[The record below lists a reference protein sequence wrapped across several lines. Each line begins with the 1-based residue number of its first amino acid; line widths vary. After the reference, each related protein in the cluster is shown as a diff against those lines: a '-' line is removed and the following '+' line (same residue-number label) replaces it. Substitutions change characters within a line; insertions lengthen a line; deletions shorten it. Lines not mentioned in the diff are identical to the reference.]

1 MDTKLILKYAKAV
14 CDGIC
19 TTQTVARQFEEVT
32 PFVNSLSS
40 DQIHDLELACLM
52 INEYIKKNRGAFNL
66 QNAVAKLVNALNEKG
81 KAIETTGLYDSSF
94 STTRLIRGG
103 KDIFWVPPKIQ

>member
-1 MDTKLILKYAKAV
+1 MDTKLFLRYAKAV

-19 TTQTVARQFEEVT
+19 TTQTMTRMFKEAT
-32 PFVNSLSS
+32 PLVDSLSR
-40 DQIHDLELACLM
+40 DEIHDLELACLM
-52 INEYIKKNRGAFNL
+52 LNEYIKKNRGAFCL
-66 QNAVAKLVNALNEKG
+66 QNAVAELVNKLNNKG

-103 KDIFWVPPKIQ
+103 KDILWVAPKI